1 MYLPLLEDVS
11 RSSSSNMEEKTEKDR
26 LVRLM
31 IFQKHSMSPIVSVIS
46 QLHINFYVTS
56 KK

>member
-1 MYLPLLEDVS
+1 MYLPLLEEVS

-46 QLHINFYVTS
+46 QLNINFYVTS